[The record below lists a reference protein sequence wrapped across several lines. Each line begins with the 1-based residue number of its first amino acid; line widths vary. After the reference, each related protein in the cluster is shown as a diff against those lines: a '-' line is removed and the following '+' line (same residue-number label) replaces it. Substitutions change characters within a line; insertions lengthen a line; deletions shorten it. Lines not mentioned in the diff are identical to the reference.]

1 MNKPR
6 VLFLAAML
14 LAFLPFRA
22 HAYVDPSVMSYTVQA
37 VAGALI
43 GLGAVA
49 GIVWRMVKKRAQ
61 PVLDLDARRRKETE
75 ADVVVWNENSPDCGG
90 DVDGGSS
97 DR

>member
-1 MNKPR
+1 MNKSR

-49 GIVWRMVKKRAQ
+49 GIAWRVVRKKAQ

-75 ADVVVWNENSPDCGG
+75 ADVVVWNENSQERDG
-90 DVDGGSS
+90 DAGGGSS
-97 DR
+97 DH